1 MTFLNFI
8 PISFSLG
15 FSYFLL
21 LSQFLNRSTGKT
33 FNGHLE
39 TSTIL
44 NYRNLDQKLLQDS
57 DSLRYRPDVRGI
69 GRKDVK
75 FASSL
80 AQPEADQLEIVI
92 RDSTLEQSQPSRVIL
107 YIIITGHSVFPSEL
121 LFEFFACF
129 LWTDKN
135 TIWKSK
141 MNRIPIY
148 NCPVGLNDWTKQKKK
163 SNLLLI
169 EEVDPDTLFFANS
182 CLLMCENYSVTE

>member
-75 FASSL
+75 FAR
-80 AQPEADQLEIVI
+80 V
-92 RDSTLEQSQPSRVIL
+92 RSRNRKR
-107 YIIITGHSVFPSEL
+107 TS
-121 LFEFFACF
+121 
-129 LWTDKN
+129 
-135 TIWKSK
+135 WKSSSATQRS
-141 MNRIPIY
+141 NSHNHLALYYTSSSPAILCSPR
-148 NCPVGLNDWTKQKKK
+148 NCCLNFLHASSEQIKTQFENQRWTEYQYITVLLAWMTEQNKKK
-163 SNLLLI
+163 KQSTPNRRSWPRHTFL
-169 EEVDPDTLFFANS
+169 
-182 CLLMCENYSVTE
+182 C